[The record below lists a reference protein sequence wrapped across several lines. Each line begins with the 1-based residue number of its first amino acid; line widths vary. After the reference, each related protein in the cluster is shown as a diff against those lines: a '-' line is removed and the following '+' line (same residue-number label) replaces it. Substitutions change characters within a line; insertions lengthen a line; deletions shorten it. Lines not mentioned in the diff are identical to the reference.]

1 MTPPGV
7 RSGTTLGRDV
17 VYDYL
22 RDLGVNYLFG
32 VPGTNEIPIIDGTS
46 LADNHVTYIP
56 CLHENIAIGAAM
68 GYAHATGKPGVVEL
82 HVTPGAGHG
91 IGNLFN
97 AYKSHIPVV
106 VLCAQQQSEVL
117 LQEPLLASDLVQV
130 ARQYTK
136 WAHEVRFPDE
146 LPMVLQRAFKEA
158 LAPPRRPVF
167 LSIPWDFTIA
177 PVQPGPA
184 RVTRIAPHFVADRQA
199 IADAADRL
207 AMSVNPVIV
216 CGDGVGAAGAW
227 AEIERLA
234 SLLGAPVY
242 SETLSTYLNF
252 PNRSH
257 RWQGELPGTQAG
269 MQAAFADH
277 DVAFLCGYNA
287 QAQVLVFK
295 YDLGPMI
302 PAHVGQIFLHDDAWE
317 IGKNGY
323 GEVAMLGDIKAT
335 LPVLCE
341 LVEAHPHLDR
351 AASTRRESELHRL
364 DGSRQHQ
371 LAARASTLADR
382 PADSLVTGEQLA
394 MAIADLQPEMS
405 APLLLVNEAIS
416 DLIWFES
423 KPAYDAPN
431 AYFSS
436 QGGSLGFSMPASIGL
451 KVGAGTARTVVN
463 VVGDGSA
470 LFYPHTWWTNTHF
483 DVAVLY
489 VITNNREYK
498 TLIVGLEQV
507 EQVYGWSPTAEPW
520 YLYLDKKPVSYVD
533 LARPFGVEG
542 LLVSTFGEL
551 HAGLRRGLEVVEGGR
566 PFVLEVLTDRSLP
579 PVGPPPRLDALL
591 ASKGEAGDPGDV
603 RFRHLGPP

>member
-1 MTPPGV
+1 MTG
-7 RSGTTLGRDV
+7 SKLGRDV

-22 RDLGVNYLFG
+22 RDLDVHYLFG

-46 LADNHVTYIP
+46 LADNGVTYIP

-106 VLCAQQQSEVL
+106 VLCAQQQSELL
-117 LQEPLLASDLVQV
+117 LQEPLLASDLAQV

-136 WAHEVRFPDE
+136 WTHEVRFPDE

-167 LSIPWDFTIA
+167 LSIPWDFTIDE
-177 PVQPGPA
+177 VQEGPA
-184 RVTRIAPHFVADRQA
+184 HVTRIAPHFVADRGA
-199 IADAADRL
+199 VAKAAERL
-207 AMSVNPVIV
+207 AAASNPVIV
-216 CGDGVGAAGAW
+216 AGDGVGAAGAW
-227 AEIERLA
+227 AELERLA

-252 PNRSH
+252 PNHSH
-257 RWQGELPGTQAG
+257 RWQGELPGTQAA
-269 MQAAFADH
+269 MQAAFRDH

-302 PAHVGQIFLHDDAWE
+302 PHHVAQIYLHDDPWE

-335 LPVLCE
+335 LPVLCDE
-341 LVEAHPHLDR
+341 IAAHPRLDQ
-351 AASTRRESELHRL
+351 ASSSGREDELHRL
-364 DGSRQHQ
+364 DEVRQGQ
-371 LAARASTLADR
+371 LVQRAKELSER
-382 PADSLVTGEQLA
+382 SADSLVTGEQLA
-394 MAIADLQPEMS
+394 TAIAKLQPEMA

-423 KPAYDAPN
+423 KPAYDEPN
-431 AYFSS
+431 CYFSS

-451 KVGAGTARTVVN
+451 KVGAGASRTVIN

-470 LFYPHTWWTNTHF
+470 LFYPHTWWTSHHF
-483 DVAVLY
+483 DVPVLY

-507 EQVYGWSPTAEPW
+507 EQIYGWNPTGPPW
-520 YLYLDKKPVSYVD
+520 YLYLDKEPVSYVD
-533 LARPFGVEG
+533 LAKPFGVDG
-542 LLVSTFGEL
+542 LLVSNLGEL
-551 HAGLRRGLEVVEGGR
+551 DAGLRRGLSVVEKGR

-579 PVGPPPRLDALL
+579 PVGPQPRLDVLL
-591 ASKGEAGDPGDV
+591 AAKPGAVDDAEA
-603 RFRHLGPP
+603 RFSHLGPP